1 MVGTAAVGA
10 SAAGLR
16 AGVAKVDI
24 TPPTGQPM
32 WGYFDRKNPS
42 QGTLDPLFARVLVL
56 EAGDP
61 DRSGEA
67 VRLALVALD
76 LGRTFG
82 PPEIAQL
89 RERAKAT
96 SNISYVLVA
105 ASHTHAGPV
114 ILDEYQSG
122 QTPAWESADLEK
134 ISKAIQE
141 AASHLV
147 PARLGTG
154 YGETTIGYNRRRV
167 NPDGTVTMFWSN
179 PTKVP
184 TAPVDRIVSVLRVD
198 SEDGTPLAILV
209 NYACHPVIFGADN
222 LQYSAD
228 YPGVMTQTVE
238 KAFDGKP
245 LCMFLQGAPGDI
257 NVYNAT
263 TPHEQDPVKF
273 RDSVGV
279 QLGREAA
286 RVAKTIRTE
295 DSRDSTIQFVE
306 DTMTFHLRWDAEK
319 LREALLAAYGPDFF
333 KSYAPR
339 IEPEYPL
346 RVATLLIN
354 QRIAVMT
361 MPGEPFVEFQINW
374 RDRCPT
380 GDVFFLG
387 YANGYYGYFPT
398 IQAATEGGYGA
409 ASATTWMEVGAGER
423 MVNHALVRLYEML
436 GRLTDLPED
445 LKK

>member
-1 MVGTAAVGA
+1 
-10 SAAGLR
+10 
-16 AGVAKVDI
+16 
-24 TPPTGQPM
+24 
-32 WGYFDRKNPS
+32 
-42 QGTLDPLFARVLVL
+42 
-56 EAGDP
+56 
-61 DRSGEA
+61 
-67 VRLALVALD
+67 
-76 LGRTFG
+76 
-82 PPEIAQL
+82 
-89 RERAKAT
+89 
-96 SNISYVLVA
+96 
-105 ASHTHAGPV
+105 
-114 ILDEYQSG
+114 
-122 QTPAWESADLEK
+122 
-134 ISKAIQE
+134 
-141 AASHLV
+141 
-147 PARLGTG
+147 
-154 YGETTIGYNRRRV
+154 RV

-263 TPHEQDPVKF
+263 TPLEQDP
-273 RDSVGV
+273 
-279 QLGREAA
+279 
-286 RVAKTIRTE
+286 
-295 DSRDSTIQFVE
+295 
-306 DTMTFHLRWDAEK
+306 
-319 LREALLAAYGPDFF
+319 
-333 KSYAPR
+333 
-339 IEPEYPL
+339 
-346 RVATLLIN
+346 
-354 QRIAVMT
+354 
-361 MPGEPFVEFQINW
+361 VEFQINW

-380 GDVFFLG
+380 GDAFFLG

-445 LKK
+445 LKKK